1 MLISLMNKLNR
12 RGNLEEIF
20 CYILV
25 FINFMGVN
33 FLKISIKGINFNLGR
48 VLMIVTMILLIIRLY
63 KGELNKKIKE
73 RSTYIKKITNFLV
86 AWSLFSVFSLFRS
99 KAFFSTIIN
108 EFFMIFGTTS
118 ILILLINID
127 NTKKLINIFKTI
139 EIAMIA
145 NTIYALL
152 LYYTGHSVYGG
163 FYYNVND
170 LATFF
175 LIGIPVQCVLLINLE
190 TTKCTKIVKIIS
202 IIIEIYVF
210 NLLDSRACVLGV
222 IVGILGILFIVISKR
237 NTNKI
242 KEIFTVIKKNKRNS
256 IVVGIILSIII
267 LTSTILIIKSK
278 FQPHYTNL
286 HSTNV
291 RINLIYN
298 GFEFL
303 KQHMLFGIG
312 SGNMD
317 YYMQNHAIYPTNNI
331 TNMHNYW
338 MEILVTYGI
347 VIFIIFCIC
356 YLKTIIE
363 IIKKYMCSKT
373 KEESS
378 ICIMLLFFLIAFI
391 IGSIS
396 SSNNMTKEW
405 IWLLAGIIIAYINI
419 TTENS
424 VKEDEKNKRKL

>member
-1 MLISLMNKLNR
+1 MLTLINKLNK

-20 CYILV
+20 CYILI

-33 FLKISIKGINFNLGR
+33 FLKISIRGINFNLGR
-48 VLMIVTMILLIIRLY
+48 ALMIVTMVLLIIHLF

-73 RSTYIKKITNFLV
+73 RSTYIKQITNFLV
-86 AWSLFSVFSLFRS
+86 IWSLFSLFSLFRS

-118 ILILLINID
+118 ILILLININ
-127 NTKKLINIFKTI
+127 NTKKLINIFKAI

-145 NTIYALL
+145 NTIYALF
-152 LYYTGHSVYGG
+152 LYYTGHRVYGG

-175 LIGIPVQCVLLINLE
+175 LIGVPVQCVLLTNLK
-190 TTKCTKIVKIIS
+190 TTKFIKIVKIIS

-210 NLLDSRACVLGV
+210 NLLDSRACSLGV
-222 IVGILGILFIVISKR
+222 IIGILGILLIAISKR

-242 KEIFTVIKKNKRNS
+242 QDFFKIIKKNKRNS
-256 IVVGIILSIII
+256 IVVGVIFITIILISA
-267 LTSTILIIKSK
+267 ILIINNK
-278 FQPHYTNL
+278 FQPQYTNL
-286 HSTNV
+286 DSINV

-298 GFEFL
+298 GFEFF
-303 KQHMLFGIG
+303 KQHMFLGIG

-317 YYMQNHAIYPTNNI
+317 YYMQNYAIYPTNNI
-331 TNMHNYW
+331 TSMHNYW
-338 MEILVTYGI
+338 MEILVNYGI

-356 YLKTIIE
+356 FLKTIIE
-363 IIKKYMCSKT
+363 IMKKYMYSKT

-405 IWLLAGIIIAYINI
+405 LWLLAGIIISYINI

-424 VKEDEKNKRKL
+424 VKEDEEDERKL